1 MRFFSL
7 IFMVC
12 LPGMIFAQQVDT
24 SRRGSSQNTPE
35 VSVMKTRGLNPP
47 QLKSFIVPAV
57 LISYGLVSLGNN
69 AVRRLDYSTKAEL
82 QEDHPAFALHA
93 DNFLQFAPGVAFY
106 ALNLAGVKSK
116 HSVVDG
122 TAIYVL
128 AEAIMSGS
136 TFSVKHIVGR
146 DRPDGADNYSF
157 PSGHTANAF
166 AAAEFLN
173 QEYRDV
179 SPWIGYASYT
189 VATAT
194 GVLRMYNNKH
204 WLSDVVT
211 GAGFG
216 IASTKLAYLIYPHL
230 KKLVVGKQAV
240 KYSLVPMY
248 QQKAAGLA
256 FSGTF

>member
-1 MRFFSL
+1 MKFFSF
-7 IFMVC
+7 IFAVC
-12 LPGMIFAQQVDT
+12 LPGMVFAQQVDT
-24 SRRGSSQNTPE
+24 LSKDSIQHTPKQ
-35 VSVMKTRGLNPP
+35 SVMKTRGLNPP
-47 QLKSFIVPAV
+47 QIKSFIVPAV

-69 AVRRLDYSTKAEL
+69 AIRRLDYSTKAEL
-82 QEDHPAFALHA
+82 QEDHPTFALHA
-93 DNFLQFAPGVAFY
+93 DNFLQFAPGAAFY

-116 HSVVDG
+116 HGIVDG

-136 TFSVKHIVGR
+136 TFSVKHLVGR
-146 DRPDGADNYSF
+146 ARPDGADNYSF

-179 SPWIGYASYT
+179 SPWIGYAGYT

-204 WLSDVVT
+204 WVSDVVA

-230 KKLVVGKQAV
+230 KKLVMGKQAM

-248 QQKAAGLA
+248 QQKAAGLS
-256 FSGTF
+256 FNGTF

>member
-1 MRFFSL
+1 MKFFSFIL
-7 IFMVC
+7 TVC
-12 LPGMIFAQQVDT
+12 LPGIVFAQRVDT
-24 SRRGSSQNTPE
+24 LNRDSSQDAPE
-35 VSVMKTRGLNPP
+35 ALVMKTRGLNPP

-69 AVRRLDYSTKAEL
+69 AIRRLDYSTKAEL

-93 DNFLQFAPGVAFY
+93 DNFLQFTPGVAFY

-136 TFSVKHIVGR
+136 TFSLKHIVGR

-179 SPWIGYASYT
+179 SPWIGYAGYT

-204 WLSDVVT
+204 WLSDVVA

>member
-1 MRFFSL
+1 MKFFSF
-7 IFMVC
+7 IVAVC
-12 LPGMIFAQQVDT
+12 LPGMVFAQQVDT
-24 SRRGSSQNTPE
+24 LSKDSIQHRPKE
-35 VSVMKTRGLNPP
+35 SVMKTRGLNPP
-47 QLKSFIVPAV
+47 QIKSFIVPAV

-69 AVRRLDYSTKAEL
+69 AIRRLDYSTRAEL

-116 HSVVDG
+116 HGIVDG

-136 TFSVKHIVGR
+136 TFSVKHMAGR
-146 DRPDGADNYSF
+146 VRPDGADNYSF

-179 SPWIGYASYT
+179 SPWIGYAGYT

-194 GVLRMYNNKH
+194 GILRMYNNKH
-204 WLSDVVT
+204 WVSDVVA

-230 KKLVVGKQAV
+230 KKLVVGKQAM

-248 QQKAAGLA
+248 QQKAAGLS
-256 FSGTF
+256 FNGTF

>member
-7 IFMVC
+7 ILAVC
-12 LPGMIFAQQVDT
+12 LPGIVFAQQADT
-24 SRRGSSQNTPE
+24 LKRDSVQQGTK
-35 VSVMKTRGLNPP
+35 VSMMKTRGLNPP

-69 AVRRLDYSTKAEL
+69 AIRRLDFSTQAEL
-82 QEDHPAFALHA
+82 QEDHPTFALKA
-93 DNFLQFAPGVAFY
+93 DNYLQFAPGVAFY

-116 HSVVDG
+116 HGIADG

-146 DRPDGADNYSF
+146 SRPNGSDNYSF

-179 SPWIGYASYT
+179 SPWIGYAGYT

-204 WLSDVVT
+204 WLSDVVA

-230 KKLVVGKQAV
+230 KKLVMGKQTV
-240 KYSLVPMY
+240 KYSLVPLY
-248 QQKAAGLA
+248 QQKAAGLS

>member
-1 MRFFSL
+1 MKFFSFIL
-7 IFMVC
+7 VVC
-12 LPGMIFAQQVDT
+12 LPGMVFAQQVDT
-24 SRRGSSQNTPE
+24 LNKDSIQHAPKQ
-35 VSVMKTRGLNPP
+35 SVMKTRGLNPP
-47 QLKSFIVPAV
+47 QIKSFIVPAV

-69 AVRRLDYSTKAEL
+69 AIRRLDYSTRAEL
-82 QEDHPAFALHA
+82 QEDHPTFALHA
-93 DNFLQFAPGVAFY
+93 DNFLQFAPGAAFY

-116 HSVVDG
+116 HGVVDG

-128 AEAIMSGS
+128 AEAIMAGS

-146 DRPDGADNYSF
+146 ARPDGADNYSF

-179 SPWIGYASYT
+179 SPWIGYAGYT

-204 WLSDVVT
+204 WVSDVVA

-216 IASTKLAYLIYPHL
+216 IASTKLAYLIYPYL
-230 KKLVVGKQAV
+230 KKLVIGKQAM

-248 QQKAAGLA
+248 QQKAAGLS
-256 FSGTF
+256 FNGTF